1 MSKLVSDEILLIE
14 AELSFF
20 VSIWLRLQTDCV
32 EIMRWLENPRS
43 NLVCHDFF
51 LYNPDWLNGLSLI
64 KPTPASVQSY
74 MESGLTLY
82 ASIADAL
89 DLYVAG
95 IDPSYFANGHNS

>member
-43 NLVCHDFF
+43 NL
-51 LYNPDWLNGLSLI
+51 
-64 KPTPASVQSY
+64 PTPASVQSY

-95 IDPSYFANGHNS
+95 IDPSYFANGHNP